1 MAEGTKV
8 RTLEDVRR
16 LRPQIMELA
25 RRHRARQ
32 ISVFGSVARGDAQ
45 ADSDIDFLVDFE
57 EGYRLTDHIRLL
69 QGLRELLACSVDVV
83 DRRALRP
90 EIRDTVLAEIQ
101 RL

>member
-1 MAEGTKV
+1 MSHEPI
-8 RTLEDVRR
+8 RNLED
-16 LRPQIMELA
+16 LRQWREQILVLA

-32 ISVFGSVARGDAQ
+32 ISVFGSVARGDSQ

-57 EGYRLTDHIRLL
+57 EGSRLTDHIRLL
-69 QGLRELLACSVDVV
+69 QDLRKLLACRVDVV

-90 EIRDTVLAEIQ
+90 EIRDAVLAEVQ